1 MRKLKYFIQLDFF
14 NYYFCLIYILFIIK
28 FYNFLFNK
36 LCETDCTSF
45 IPLSN
50 YIINLKTY
58 SYHYSFT
65 FL

>member
-1 MRKLKYFIQLDFF
+1 MRILKNFYSIRFF
-14 NYYFCLIYILFIIK
+14 NYYNLFIIK